1 VRVDVGDFRRLAQR
15 NRDAEARLRRRLV
28 TATREAAAPVDR
40 EVAASARRH
49 LPARLAAW
57 VAAADVQVRP
67 VTTSNGAGVDI
78 TARRTNSRGG
88 AADLA
93 GIDAG
98 TVHHRVYGRGKPV
111 AQSVGA
117 GYWLEVMQGPLAR
130 RARQELTQALE
141 DTARGK

>member
-1 VRVDVGDFRRLAQR
+1 V
-15 NRDAEARLRRRLV
+15 
-28 TATREAAAPVDR
+28 PVDR

-67 VTTSNGAGVDI
+67 VTSSNGAGVDI

-98 TVHHRVYGRGKPV
+98 TVHHRVYGHGKPV

-141 DTARGK
+141 ETARGK